1 MTSDSDDLDVA
12 LYADDLL
19 LRDGARR
26 RVADLADPQAIQ
38 ALIGLLD
45 APHKRTRRRA
55 SRILGEIRPT
65 VIVAALSAT
74 LVDLDQPTRRRVAC
88 ARLLGV
94 VCPDGAP
101 ALATQLNDPEPR
113 IRKAC
118 VNAATTAE
126 GVVTALSDVEPE
138 VAEKA
143 AAVAADR
150 GLVVPIDALRTG
162 GPIARRLL
170 ATLAPAD
177 PALVAA
183 ADAGDAAA
191 FDTLADTDAL
201 HRGLD
206 GPNAVAAAWG
216 LERVGGDLSGLRTS
230 EDPRLRAAA
239 ARTGLLDDDAD
250 PGVAW
255 LARNAAAGRYTP
267 AALDARMGRHA
278 WLDSVSAQAPFG
290 IRSNDEVPEKARCH
304 AALAL
309 CQLRFDI
316 NLGVAVRS
324 AEASGLRE
332 VFLLGRAGLFRSPAR
347 GTDNVL
353 PIRHAIDAAAL
364 VRMAREGDYQI
375 VVVQQTPDS
384 VPYHQADYPPR
395 PLFVMGAEDTGVP
408 PALRR
413 AADLVVEIPQYGVI
427 DSLNVAAAATVVMFH
442 WRVHHGAISG

>member
-1 MTSDSDDLDVA
+1 MSFDPDDLDVA

-26 RVADLADPQAIQ
+26 RVAERAEPAIIQ
-38 ALIGLLD
+38 TLIALLD

-55 SRILGEIRPT
+55 SRVLGEVRPAA
-65 VIVAALSAT
+65 IVAALSAT
-74 LVDLDQPTRRRVAC
+74 LVDTNEPTRRRVAC

-94 VCPDGAP
+94 VCPDGAS
-101 ALATQLNDPEPR
+101 ALATQLDDPEPR
-113 IRKAC
+113 VRKAC
-118 VNAATTAE
+118 VNTATAPD
-126 GVVTALSDVEPE
+126 GVIRALADPDPE

-150 GLVVPIDALRTG
+150 GIEVPIEALRGG
-162 GPIARRLL
+162 GPNALRLL
-170 ATLAPAD
+170 ARLSPTD

-183 ADAGDAAA
+183 ADAGDANA
-191 FDTLADTDAL
+191 FDTLADVEAL
-201 HRGLD
+201 RRGLN

-216 LERVGGDLSGLRTS
+216 LERVGGDLSGVRTAL
-230 EDPRLRAAA
+230 DRRLRAAA
-239 ARTGLLDDDAD
+239 ARAGVLEDDPD

-255 LARNAAAGRYTP
+255 LARNAAAGRYTS

-278 WLDSVSAQAPFG
+278 WLDAVSAQPPFG
-290 IRSNDEVPEKARCH
+290 IRPDDTVPEKARCH

-324 AEASGLRE
+324 AEAAGLQE
-332 VFLLGRAGLFRSPAR
+332 VYLLGRAGLFRSPAR
-347 GTDNVL
+347 GTDHVL

-364 VRMAREGDYQI
+364 VRLAREGDYQI

-384 VPYHQADYPPR
+384 VPYHQASYPPR

-442 WRVHHGAISG
+442 WRVHRG